1 MLTLIKVV
9 IVVIITL
16 NIIGHLRI
24 LSGRRGEEKKAEIR
38 EIDQIRGTAEVI
50 IAEGVTVER
59 EEGEEEVIETE
70 GVIGAAAMMG
80 KLIESGRVVG
90 TGIIAA
96 ENIKGL
102 ILLRPH
108 HLLVVGHLQDHH
120 HMIGEEK
127 MIDIMAEEIL
137 EGEMT
142 EEEVPKEVVLQP
154 TMFTPTFKG
163 VNLRKP
169 HK

>member
-50 IAEGVTVER
+50 TAEGVTVER
-59 EEGEEEVIETE
+59 EEGEVIETE
-70 GVIGAAAMMG
+70 GVIGAAVMMG
-80 KLIESGRVVG
+80 KLIEGGRVVG
-90 TGIIAA
+90 TGIIEA
-96 ENIKGL
+96 EKIKGL
-102 ILLRPH
+102 ILLRPLRH
-108 HLLVVGHLQDHH
+108 LVVGHLQDHH

-142 EEEVPKEVVLQP
+142 EEEVLKEVVLQQ